1 MIWFGNT
8 PSLSQD
14 WLVEVVHISFVMLY
28 YRGMLREVLW
38 MYGGLPSTSL
48 NRGGLLFLLHGEGKN
63 DASETIS
70 FAGCTST
77 WSSTTGKSPL
87 RRTSYLVYRS
97 VLHCREGYVGITP
110 DDCIS
115 QHKRRNSISASAPS
129 EPYFRKTVSNL
140 PPLLVDAYSNLTNP
154 RDFQHL

>member
-1 MIWFGNT
+1 MMWFGNT

-38 MYGGLPSTSL
+38 MYRGLPSTSL

-63 DASETIS
+63 DASETMS

-77 WSSTTGKSPL
+77 WSSTTGKTPL
-87 RRTSYLVYRS
+87 RRHY
-97 VLHCREGYVGITP
+97 REGYVGIPP

-115 QHKRRNSISASAPS
+115 QHKRRSSISASAPS